1 MNEDFFKRKIPPDIA
16 GRSIYT
22 FYEEMTGTGVRIK
35 KNTTEHTKNGYIAMK
50 FRQLVFFYLITLA
63 GLLWATF
70 LLVDSDWFLPG
81 LGLVSLIIAI
91 NIIILIL
98 WLRS

>member
-1 MNEDFFKRKIPPDIA
+1 
-16 GRSIYT
+16 
-22 FYEEMTGTGVRIK
+22 
-35 KNTTEHTKNGYIAMK
+35 MK

-70 LLVDSDWFLPG
+70 LLVDSDWLLPG

>member
-1 MNEDFFKRKIPPDIA
+1 MKIFKRKIPPDIA
-16 GRSIYT
+16 GRPIYT
-22 FYEEMTGTGVRIK
+22 FKRNDRAGVRIK
-35 KNTTEHTKNGYIAMK
+35 RNTTKHTKNGYIAMK

>member
-1 MNEDFFKRKIPPDIA
+1 M
-16 GRSIYT
+16 
-22 FYEEMTGTGVRIK
+22 
-35 KNTTEHTKNGYIAMK
+35 EHAINRYIAMK

-70 LLVDSDWFLPG
+70 LLVDSDWLLPG